1 MPTTTTNYSLWL
13 YNSTTDQSEN
23 FADWRGDMAGIT
35 TGANMYKI
43 DSALKVNADAI
54 TALEGKKSIIV
65 VEAVVTSQP
74 NYISSVSGYT
84 AYTTGDFINLSV
96 DTDTTGTAQL
106 NINSIAVKSLMKV
119 DSTGA
124 FVNLTDGDLLENRS
138 YLFKY
143 DGTRWLWVS
152 AVSADQVNI
161 SGTSG
166 NLVTVSS
173 SGGIEEQSAST
184 SRTHLNVEDGA
195 EVNPDLMTETEAKAG
210 TAVTE
215 RVINAAVM
223 KAAVVEHAPSG
234 EPEGT
239 AIKSTGETGG
249 TKYLRE
255 DGDGTCSWQVG
266 SSSYNLLINGDMKVD
281 QRHAGASQTIVAG
294 SAKEYTVDRMYAYC
308 EGANVVGE
316 QVAGTGKRQYHY
328 QFTGAVGVSAIQF
341 GQRVEQK
348 NSYHVSGE
356 TIKISVDM
364 ANTLLTTVT
373 WTAYYANSA
382 DTFGTI
388 ASPTRTQIDTGTF
401 SVDSTMTR
409 YSADISIP
417 SAATTGVEIVLS
429 VGAQVSGTWT
439 IGNVQLG
446 LQDEFERQSY
456 NTQLSNCI
464 RYYERVYVAIR
475 GYHPVDTGAGYRNI
489 FTHAYWHPK
498 RNIPSVT
505 LDAAAWT
512 WSVASIKQN
521 GCKVNFIYYG
531 TNGGGKTDMLTV
543 ENEL

>member
-166 NLVTVSS
+166 NLVAVSS
-173 SGGIEEQSAST
+173 IGGIEEQSAST

-210 TAVTE
+210 AAVTK

-234 EPEGT
+234 GLTYVAKTVTTANLTLVEDESHLTDISGMTADRDIVLPTPSALGKECEIILTTDAPASYEAVVKINSVELTRLFIGGEKMKFVSTGTNAADWIVADDGRIPSYASQRCSSAQTGLATATNYKIALGT
-239 AIKSTGETGG
+239 ALLDRGEINDTANSSIV
-249 TKYLRE
+249 LR
-255 DGDGTCSWQVG
+255 
-266 SSSYNLLINGDMKVD
+266 
-281 QRHAGASQTIVAG
+281 RAGAYHIMARSMWQAN
-294 SAKEYTVDRMYAYC
+294 SNASPSNYAKIYIS
-308 EGANVVGE
+308 
-316 QVAGTGKRQYHY
+316 GT
-328 QFTGAVGVSAIQF
+328 FA
-341 GQRVEQK
+341 
-348 NSYHVSGE
+348 SGYL
-356 TIKISVDM
+356 
-364 ANTLLTTVT
+364 A
-373 WTAYYANSA
+373 ANSA
-382 DTFGTI
+382 NELLE
-388 ASPTRTQIDTGTF
+388 IDNNQTYTLSAGDYLEAYAIQNSGIDRDLYF
-401 SVDSTMTR
+401 SLSNGLW
-409 YSADISIP
+409 SQ
-417 SAATTGVEIVLS
+417 LS
-429 VGAQVSGTWT
+429 VEEV
-439 IGNVQLG
+439 L
-446 LQDEFERQSY
+446 
-456 NTQLSNCI
+456 
-464 RYYERVYVAIR
+464 
-475 GYHPVDTGAGYRNI
+475 
-489 FTHAYWHPK
+489 
-498 RNIPSVT
+498 
-505 LDAAAWT
+505 
-512 WSVASIKQN
+512 
-521 GCKVNFIYYG
+521 
-531 TNGGGKTDMLTV
+531 
-543 ENEL
+543 